1 VVVVVGVGGMLDE
14 EEAEED
20 AVAEGDA
27 VEEED
32 DVAEVMVKVWLFSE
46 WILTTSAEVESAM

>member
-1 VVVVVGVGGMLDE
+1 VVVVVGVGGVLDE

>member
-1 VVVVVGVGGMLDE
+1 MLDE

>member
-1 VVVVVGVGGMLDE
+1 MVVVVGVGGMLDE

>member
-1 VVVVVGVGGMLDE
+1 MVVVVGVGGVLDE